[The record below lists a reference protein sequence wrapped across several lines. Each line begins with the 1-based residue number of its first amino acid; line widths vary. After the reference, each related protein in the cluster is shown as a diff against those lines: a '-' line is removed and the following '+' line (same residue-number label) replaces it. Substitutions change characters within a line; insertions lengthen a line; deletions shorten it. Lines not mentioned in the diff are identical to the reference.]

1 MMKFNWTK
9 NLHER
14 RSALLCH
21 QCDICLQILEPLGIV
36 MDTYI
41 SPLNREPE
49 IKNNDTISFSTS
61 SQLGIIK
68 YLNLKSNKMN
78 E

>member
-1 MMKFNWTK
+1 
-9 NLHER
+9 
-14 RSALLCH
+14 
-21 QCDICLQILEPLGIV
+21 

-41 SPLNREPE
+41 SPPNHEPE